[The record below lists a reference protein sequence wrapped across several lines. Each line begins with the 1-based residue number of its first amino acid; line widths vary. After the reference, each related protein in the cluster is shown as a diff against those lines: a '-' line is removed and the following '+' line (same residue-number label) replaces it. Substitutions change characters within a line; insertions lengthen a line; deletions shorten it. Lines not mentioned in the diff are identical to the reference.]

1 MICNKTIDC
10 TSYTIL
16 IASIGLH
23 NIALVLLFIFVIVG
37 NHVHLLYHI
46 AAEHCFWNLFYCFY
60 AFGVLVC
67 ASYLCVVGADR
78 AGASVGVGE
87 GILLI
92 MPWFHQ
98 LSDWSISTGKWKKKW
113 PDCYLFQHVY
123 YWGNRYLACF
133 FGESTKSLRRTLWNR
148 DSLSEKVQREVKDYP
163 TSLEKPTIIKWM
175 NRGGVN

>member
-23 NIALVLLFIFVIVG
+23 NIALVLLFIFFIVG

-46 AAEHCFWNLFYCFY
+46 AAEHCFWNLFYYFY

-98 LSDWSISTGKWKKKW
+98 LSDWSISTGKWKKNDQIIIFFSMYTIGEIVIW
-113 PDCYLFQHVY
+113 LVSL
-123 YWGNRYLACF
+123 GNPQRVFVEPYEIGIPYQRRF
-133 FGESTKSLRRTLWNR
+133 SGKSRTIQRALRN
-148 DSLSEKVQREVKDYP
+148 QP
-163 TSLEKPTIIKWM
+163 
-175 NRGGVN
+175 